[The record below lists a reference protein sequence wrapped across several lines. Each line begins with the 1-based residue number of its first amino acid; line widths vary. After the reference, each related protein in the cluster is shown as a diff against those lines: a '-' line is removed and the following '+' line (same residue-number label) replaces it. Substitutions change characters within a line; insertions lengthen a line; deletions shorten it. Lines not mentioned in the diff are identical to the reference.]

1 MRDLLIH
8 HTPKDFDIA
17 TNATPQQVKKLFR
30 NARIIGRRF
39 KLIHIFYHRDIIEVA
54 TFRSYEPISTDLQIN
69 DKGMLT
75 QDNVYGTLE
84 QDAWRRDF
92 SVNSLY
98 YNIADQSIVDF
109 TEGMQD
115 IKKKVIRIIGDANT
129 RYQED
134 PVRMLRA
141 VRFSAKL
148 GFTIDPETTAAV
160 HELNHLLLHVSSSR
174 LFDEMVKLYQCGASV
189 AAQVLLEELGLFKHL
204 FAMTAASAQDQ
215 TYAVNV
221 FLMLALESTDNR
233 IKQQKTVNP
242 AFIFAVLLWF
252 PMLSRAKKMRDQG
265 VDPIPAFEQAMSQT
279 ISGQNK
285 ITIIP
290 KRHTQVIRDIWM
302 LQSRFNKRSGQ
313 RAYQLQEHP
322 RFRAAYDFLALRA
335 LATDVPLDL
344 AKWWTTFQEVDP
356 ENQEKMIIEY
366 TKKMGT
372 PHKG

>member
-1 MRDLLIH
+1 
-8 HTPKDFDIA
+8 
-17 TNATPQQVKKLFR
+17 
-30 NARIIGRRF
+30 
-39 KLIHIFYHRDIIEVA
+39 VA
-54 TFRSYEPISTDLQIN
+54 TFRSYEPVSTDLQIN

-75 QDNVYGTLE
+75 QDNVYGTIE

-98 YNIADQSIVDF
+98 YNIADQSIIDF

-115 IKKKVIRIIGDANT
+115 IKNKVIRIIGNANT
-129 RYQED
+129 RYHED

-148 GFTIDPETTAAV
+148 GFSIDAETTAAV
-160 HELNHLLLHVSSSR
+160 HELNHLLTHVSSSR
-174 LFDEMVKLYQCGASV
+174 LFDEMVKLYQCGESV
-189 AAQVLLEELGLFKHL
+189 VAQRLLEKLGLFKHL
-204 FAMTAASAQDQ
+204 FAMTTASVENPRLP
-215 TYAVNV
+215 VNN
-221 FLMLALESTDNR
+221 FLTLALESTDNR

-252 PMLSRAKKMRDQG
+252 PMLSRAKNFQDQG

-279 ISGQNK
+279 ISEQNK
-285 ITIIP
+285 ITVIP

-302 LQSRFNKRSGQ
+302 LQSRFNKRLGH

-335 LATDVPLDL
+335 LAGDASLDL
-344 AKWWTTFQEVDP
+344 AKWWTTFQEVDS
-356 ENQEKMIIEY
+356 EIQEKMIIDY
-366 TKKMGT
+366 TKKMGP

>member
-1 MRDLLIH
+1 M
-8 HTPKDFDIA
+8 
-17 TNATPQQVKKLFR
+17 
-30 NARIIGRRF
+30 
-39 KLIHIFYHRDIIEVA
+39 IHIFYHRDIIEVA

-75 QDNVYGTLE
+75 QDNVYGTIE

-98 YNIADQSIVDF
+98 YNIADQSIIDF
-109 TEGMQD
+109 TSGMQD
-115 IKKKVIRIIGDANT
+115 IQKKVIRIIGDANT
-129 RYQED
+129 RYHED

-174 LFDEMVKLYQCGASV
+174 LFDEMVKLYQCGTSA
-189 AAQVLLEELGLFKHL
+189 AAQVLLEKLGLFQHL
-204 FAMTAASAQDQ
+204 FAMTTISAQNRQ
-215 TYAVNV
+215 YPVNA
-221 FLMLALESTDNR
+221 FLTLALESTDNR

-252 PMLSRAKKMRDQG
+252 PMLSRVKQLKDQG

-279 ISGQNK
+279 LSEQNR
-285 ITIIP
+285 ITVIP
-290 KRHTQVIRDIWM
+290 KRHTQVIRDIWL
-302 LQSRFNKRSGQ
+302 LQSRFNKRSGH
-313 RAYQLQEHP
+313 RAYQLAEHP

-335 LATDVPLDL
+335 LATDAPLDL

-356 ENQEKMIIEY
+356 NEQEAMIIEY
-366 TKKMGT
+366 TKKMGA